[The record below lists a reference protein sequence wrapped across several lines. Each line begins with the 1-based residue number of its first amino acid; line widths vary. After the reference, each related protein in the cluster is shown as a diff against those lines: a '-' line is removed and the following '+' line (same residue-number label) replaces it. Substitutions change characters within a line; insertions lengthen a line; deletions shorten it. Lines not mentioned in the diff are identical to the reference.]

1 MTKNA
6 QNTLDAR
13 KIAIAAVLALAGFVH
28 PALAQDGAVKLTSTV
43 VEDSDGNRFFMRT
56 GGIARDDVTY
66 EGLTAGQTYTLVAQL
81 YHIGDKQVVGAP
93 AFAELTPEAASGKT
107 SFLFPVPQNRTRYNI
122 DYAVYLTLY
131 EGRVDASNLA
141 DATPVAQIRD
151 TESEAVVLQVHAIQ
165 RVAVTARDAADG
177 DRALPGAGGRIV
189 AEVAYENLVEGYPY
203 TLWGELMKTSGQST
217 GIYASIP
224 EYRPEGK
231 NGTVT
236 MEFTVPEGFEG
247 VALMP
252 SIGLYHKKRVAIGDN
267 GILSIL
273 PDVPNPVMIASDP
286 NLNVPEKT
294 IAIGTLFEDLPEQ

>member
-6 QNTLDAR
+6 HIRLETR
-13 KIAIAAVLALAGFVH
+13 KIAAVAFLALAGLVH
-28 PALAQDGAVKLTSTV
+28 PAMAQDSAITLTSAV
-43 VEDSDGNRFFMRT
+43 VEDSDNNRFFMRT

-66 EGLTAGQTYTLVAQL
+66 EGLTPGQAYTLVAQL
-81 YHIGDKQVVGAP
+81 YNVGAKELTGAP

-107 SFLFPVPQNRTRYNI
+107 SFMFPVPQNRTRFNI

-131 EGRVDASNLA
+131 EGKVDASNLA
-141 DATPVAQIRD
+141 DAKPVAQIRD
-151 TESEAVVLQVHAIQ
+151 LESEATVLQVHAIQ
-165 RVAVTARDAADG
+165 RVSVTAKDAADG
-177 DRALPGAGGRIV
+177 DHALPGKGGKIV
-189 AEVAYENLVEGYPY
+189 AEVKYENLVEGYPY

-224 EYRPEGK
+224 EYKPEGK

-252 SIGLYHKKRVAIGDN
+252 SIGLYHKKRVTIGDN
-267 GILSIL
+267 GVLMML
-273 PDVPNPVMIASDP
+273 PDAPNPVMIASDP

-294 IAIGTLFEDLPEQ
+294 IAIGVLFEDLPQ